1 MSALA
6 GPFCEE
12 RVPVEYPLL
21 LPQSAGSSRHRVV
34 SINNLRSHQ
43 TATKPLT
50 ICGENHLH
58 RESSESLW
66 GISDYSG
73 ISTENSTNQ
82 YDWGGKSACMKW
94 WMIKHATRCFITMHW
109 PARQNDPQL
118 EKRADTCVQF
128 SVLLWSFLVCGC
140 WFSFI
145 DANAQWKSYSANCQG
160 WTGKVFS
167 SQGGLGQGQKF
178 TGRGKAGHL
187 YSISLSNVSFCVPNL
202 GTKNGTFAL
211 GASTNPFIF
220 WED

>member
-94 WMIKHATRCFITMHW
+94 WMIKLLGVSLQCIGPPAKITRSWKNAQTRVCNFPFCCDHFWSVDVGFLLSMQTH
-109 PARQNDPQL
+109 N
-118 EKRADTCVQF
+118 EKVIVLTVRDGQGRFFLHRAD
-128 SVLLWSFLVCGC
+128 W
-140 WFSFI
+140 
-145 DANAQWKSYSANCQG
+145 
-160 WTGKVFS
+160 
-167 SQGGLGQGQKF
+167 
-178 TGRGKAGHL
+178 GKAKHL
-187 YSISLSNVSFCVPNL
+187 RDAARPGTSIQYHYLMCHFVCRIWVLKMGPL
-202 GTKNGTFAL
+202 
-211 GASTNPFIF
+211 P
-220 WED
+220 